1 MANEDLAAQPAAVA
15 PMREAT
21 GRQEAGREEAER
33 QAAEREEAERQVA
46 ERQVAGRQVAE
57 RDQIRFSR
65 PLRYAIRAILFLALI
80 GFLGFILQA
89 GLVSA
94 FMTNPGL
101 NGLILGALA
110 VGCLIALRELWRIH
124 SEAGAASR
132 LAADP
137 AGARIDRRQVIAPLG
152 GVLPAL
158 EGGSLAPAQATT
170 LLESIAVRLD
180 DGREVLRYLG
190 GLLVFLGLLGT
201 FWGLLDTVSSVGN
214 VIRSLRTGAEAGVL
228 FDELKTGLAAPLA
241 GMGLSFS
248 SSLFGIAGSLILGFL
263 ELQVAQSQRRF
274 RNEVESWLGTRTS
287 TATAPVPAIAALTRG
302 GGDGLAERLDRLGAA
317 MNEGGAN
324 NRAATQALASLAE
337 GIQGLVQHMR
347 SEQQL
352 IRDWVEAQAAR
363 EKDLKRLIERLTAER
378 MMEP

>member
-1 MANEDLAAQPAAVA
+1 MANEEMVAEGIPAA
-15 PMREAT
+15 PP
-21 GRQEAGREEAER
+21 
-33 QAAEREEAERQVA
+33 
-46 ERQVAGRQVAE
+46 
-57 RDQIRFSR
+57 RDETRFSR
-65 PLRYAIRAILFLALI
+65 PLRYVIRAILFLALI
-80 GFLGFILQA
+80 GFLGFILQG
-89 GLVSA
+89 GLRGA

-101 NGLILGALA
+101 NGLILGSLF
-110 VGCLIALRELWRIH
+110 VGILIALRELWRIH
-124 SEAGAASR
+124 SEARAATR

-137 AGARIDRRQVIAPLG
+137 AQAEIRRGQVISPLG
-152 GVLPAL
+152 SVLPAL
-158 EGGSLAPAQATT
+158 DRRSLAPAQAAT

-214 VIRSLRTGAEAGVL
+214 VIKSLRTGAEAGVL
-228 FDELKTGLAAPLA
+228 FDELKAGLAAPLA

-263 ELQVAQSQRRF
+263 ELQVAQAQRRF
-274 RNEVESWLGTRTS
+274 RNEIESWLGTRTAS
-287 TATAPVPAIAALTRG
+287 ASGVAQGYQPLADTALN
-302 GGDGLAERLDRLGAA
+302 ERFEKLSSA
-317 MNEGGAN
+317 MIEGGAN
-324 NRAATQALASLAE
+324 NRAATQALANLAE

-363 EKDLKRLIERLTAER
+363 EKDLKRLIDRLTADSVS
-378 MMEP
+378 EP

>member
-1 MANEDLAAQPAAVA
+1 MANEDMAAEPAAVA

-21 GRQEAGREEAER
+21 GRQEAGRE
-33 QAAEREEAERQVA
+33 QT
-46 ERQVAGRQVAE
+46 
-57 RDQIRFSR
+57 RFSR

-89 GLVSA
+89 GLVAA

-110 VGCLIALRELWRIH
+110 VGCLIGLRELWRIQ
-124 SEAGAASR
+124 SEAGAANR

-137 AGARIDRRQVIAPLG
+137 AAARVDRRQVIAPLG

-158 EGGSLAPAQATT
+158 EVGSLAPAQAAT
-170 LLESIAVRLD
+170 LLESVAVRLD

-214 VIRSLRTGAEAGVL
+214 VIKSLRTGAEAGVL
-228 FDELKTGLAAPLA
+228 FDELKAGLAAPLA

-263 ELQVAQSQRRF
+263 ELQVAQAQRRF
-274 RNEVESWLGTRTS
+274 RNEIETWLGTRTS
-287 TATAPVPAIAALTRG
+287 TTAPPALAMAFQPR
-302 GGDGLAERLDRLGAA
+302 GDGLAEKLDKLGAA

-324 NRAATQALASLAE
+324 NRAATQALANLAE

-347 SEQQL
+347 AEQQL

-363 EKDLKRLIERLTAER
+363 EKDLKRLIERLTNDSV
-378 MMEP
+378 MEP